1 MVSATRFWSKFHLS
15 IFIILL
21 ALILSTARMGVA
33 GATATEGAPSQVD
46 CNSGSTTYTWTGE
59 GIDIPVIASLSV
71 DGEEVDDPANPEN
84 GSIGAAICPSV
95 EQGRRTGLFVYYRN
109 GSTNDFDLSNAVTPD
124 TSSPIT
130 ADSDITITLTDM
142 GTGFANRYSFA
153 LIHGNVSNWETSNLG
168 TDSASVNVTMSPV
181 RTPYGNGDDFAFC
194 TATPPNCNANASDVD
209 ALSASMDMTFN
220 EPQEGSNDFEGA
232 YFALTGAMGGFVQAE
247 RNDKGEASLV
257 ATLGAPHFL
266 ANGTTLNT
274 GSMQAF
280 LPTSVLEDLLELPP
294 GDVDESSLEV
304 TRTESGD
311 SEEAPF
317 SIVTTS
323 GGVIVRLSNIT
334 FSSPAYTIGKATP
347 GSATD
352 STPGLPETGG
362 QPEGQKAIQSVLTVV
377 LGTALLTSLYLLHR
391 RRISQGR

>member
-1 MVSATRFWSKFHLS
+1 MRGVHMGQIRGKLFKTSQIFLATGFLMLSLVVSPQTVS
-15 IFIILL
+15 
-21 ALILSTARMGVA
+21 
-33 GATATEGAPSQVD
+33 ATATEGAPTQSD
-46 CNSGSTTYTWTGE
+46 CNSGSTTYTWDGE
-59 GIDIPVIASLSV
+59 GIDRPSISSLSV
-71 DGEEVDDPANPEN
+71 DGEEVDDPTNPTD

-153 LIHGNVSNWETSNLG
+153 LIHGDVSNWETSNLG

-194 TATPPNCNANASDVD
+194 TATPPNCNATSSDVD

-220 EPQEGSNDFEGA
+220 EPEDGSNDFAGA

-247 RNDKGEASLV
+247 RNDEGEASLV

-280 LPTSVLEDLLELPP
+280 LPTAVLEDLLELPP
-294 GDVDESSLEV
+294 GEVDETSLAV
-304 TRTESGD
+304 TRTEGD
-311 SEEAPF
+311 ESEEAPF
-317 SIVTTS
+317 SITAVD
-323 GGVIVRLSNIT
+323 GGAIVGLSNIT
-334 FSSPAYTIGKATP
+334 FSSPSYSISRAT
-347 GSATD
+347 AE
-352 STPGLPETGG
+352 STPGLPDTGSE
-362 QPEGQKAIQSVLTVV
+362 PIQSNQSAFVFATLIVSV
-377 LGTALLTSLYLLHR
+377 GLIVYLAR
-391 RRISQGR
+391 RRAMQQ